1 MLRDRRTSFDRS
13 AIVVSVVFDASVVVR
28 AAVDRSPAAREWT
41 ARLDRD
47 VSGHAPDLMWAEVAS
62 ALRRYVQTGAMTR
75 RHAHEVL
82 AYALGLRLAVR
93 PLRGLAGPALDRALA
108 DDLSVYDACYVV
120 LADALGATLVTA
132 DRTLAAAASRAELIG

>member
-1 MLRDRRTSFDRS
+1 M
-13 AIVVSVVFDASVVVR
+13 VVR
-28 AAVDRSPAAREWT
+28 AGVDSSPAARAWT
-41 ARLDRD
+41 ARLDHD

-62 ALRRYVQTGAMTR
+62 TLRRYVQTGAVTR

-93 PLRGLAGPALDRALA
+93 PLRGLAAPALDRALA

-132 DRTLAAAASRAELIG
+132 DRTLAAAASRVELIG

>member
-1 MLRDRRTSFDRS
+1 M
-13 AIVVSVVFDASVVVR
+13 IVR
-28 AAVDRSPAAREWT
+28 AGVDISPAARAWT

-47 VSGHAPDLMWAEVAS
+47 VSGHAPDLLWAEVAS
-62 ALRRYVQTGAMTR
+62 ALRRYVHTGAMTR

-93 PLRGLAGPALDRALA
+93 PLRGLAALALDHAVA
-108 DDLSVYDACYVV
+108 GDLSVYDACYVV

-132 DRTLAAAASRAELIG
+132 DRTLAAAAGRAELIG

>member
-1 MLRDRRTSFDRS
+1 
-13 AIVVSVVFDASVVVR
+13 
-28 AAVDRSPAAREWT
+28 
-41 ARLDRD
+41 
-47 VSGHAPDLMWAEVAS
+47 MWAEVAS

-93 PLRGLAGPALDRALA
+93 PLRGLAAPVLDRALA
-108 DDLSVYDACYVV
+108 GDLSVYDACYVV

-132 DRTLAAAASRAELIG
+132 DRTLAAAAGRAELIG

>member
-1 MLRDRRTSFDRS
+1 MLQDRRTSFDRS
-13 AIVVSVVFDASVVVR
+13 ATVVSAVFDASVIVR
-28 AAVDRSPAAREWT
+28 AGVDSSPAARAWT

-62 ALRRYVQTGAMTR
+62 ALRRYVHTGAMTR

-93 PLRGLAGPALDRALA
+93 PLRGLAAPALDRAIGG
-108 DDLSVYDACYVV
+108 DLSVYDACYVV

-132 DRTLAAAASRAELIG
+132 DRTLAVAAGRADLIG

>member
-1 MLRDRRTSFDRS
+1 MLQDRRTSFDRS
-13 AIVVSVVFDASVVVR
+13 ATVVSAVFDASVIVR
-28 AAVDRSPAAREWT
+28 AGVDSSPAARAWT

-62 ALRRYVQTGAMTR
+62 ALRRYVHTGAMTR

-93 PLRGLAGPALDRALA
+93 PLRGLAAPALDRAIGG
-108 DDLSVYDACYVV
+108 DLSVYDACYVV

-132 DRTLAAAASRAELIG
+132 DRTLAAAAGRADLIG

>member
-1 MLRDRRTSFDRS
+1 V
-13 AIVVSVVFDASVVVR
+13 IVR
-28 AAVDRSPAAREWT
+28 AGVDRSPAARAWT

-47 VSGHAPDLMWAEVAS
+47 VSGHAPDLLWAEVAS
-62 ALRRYVQTGAMTR
+62 ALRRYVHTRAMTR

-93 PLRGLAGPALDRALA
+93 PLRGLSALALDRAIA
-108 DDLSVYDACYVV
+108 NDLSVNDACYVV

-132 DRTLAAAASRAELIG
+132 DGTLAAAAGRAELIG

>member
-1 MLRDRRTSFDRS
+1 V
-13 AIVVSVVFDASVVVR
+13 IVVRAVFDASVIVR
-28 AAVDRSPAAREWT
+28 AGVDSSPAARAWT

-62 ALRRYVQTGAMTR
+62 ALRRYVHTGAMTR

-82 AYALGLRLAVR
+82 ASALGLRLAVR
-93 PLRGLAGPALDRALA
+93 PLRGLAAPALDRAIGG
-108 DDLSVYDACYVV
+108 DLSVYDACYVV

-132 DRTLAAAASRAELIG
+132 DRTLAAAAGRADLIG